1 MERALIG
8 PLDLIEGVAR
18 LVQLAM
24 RLGEALVRRA
34 LARYDTSVDDDEA
47 KLISQGW
54 AAAAGEG
61 ATAASQGLA
70 DQERRVVSMIVLRR
84 DEKVVLH
91 MTKNDRRCKTVFKGY
106 KVASLSFRVTSACF
120 AIRYVALL
128 CCALLRFG
136 VLCFALLYLHFF
148 T

>member
-8 PLDLIEGVAR
+8 ALDLIDGVAR
-18 LVQLAM
+18 GLVQLAM
-24 RLGEALVRRA
+24 RLGQVLVRRA

-47 KLISQGW
+47 TLISQGW
-54 AAAAGEG
+54 ATAAGGG

-91 MTKNDRRCKTVFKGY
+91 WWLTLFESAIMAATATGPLQADRPV
-106 KVASLSFRVTSACF
+106 
-120 AIRYVALL
+120 
-128 CCALLRFG
+128 LLRQTDSRNA
-136 VLCFALLYLHFF
+136 VYN
-148 T
+148 